1 MSSRQIDTTAL
12 KTAVKAIEALDAQI
26 KELNEDKTE
35 AYAKARAAGLDTRIL
50 KALVHERRIPPEEF
64 GAFQD
69 LLALY
74 RKELGR

>member
-1 MSSRQIDTTAL
+1 MSSRQIDNTAL

-35 AYAKARAAGLDTRIL
+35 AYAKARAAGLDIKVL
-50 KALVHERRIPPEEF
+50 KALVHERRIPPDQF

-74 RKELGR
+74 RTALGR